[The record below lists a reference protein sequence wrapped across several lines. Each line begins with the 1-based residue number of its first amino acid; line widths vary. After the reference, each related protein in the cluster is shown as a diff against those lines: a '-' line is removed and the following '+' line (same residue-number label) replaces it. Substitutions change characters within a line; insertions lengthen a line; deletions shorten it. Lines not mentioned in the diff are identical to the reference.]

1 MKKILVIILMVA
13 IVLPVVAFGDG
24 EITDISQHWAK
35 SYIRELINKGI
46 IDGYPD
52 GTFKPNQSIQRDS
65 YIKLVVTALGYSPG
79 NAEGYWATNYINKAM
94 DLGLIE
100 SDEFDKYNVPI
111 NREEMAKIITNATYL
126 NEEKNENINITEI
139 KKLIKDYNSISDY
152 YKESVI
158 DSYVLGLITGKDGGF
173 FDPQGT
179 ATRAEASTVITR
191 LLDPDIRQI
200 PEGIEIT
207 KPDKDTE
214 DIKLSD
220 LLHKEHTNEDGVDMY
235 WWHFYE
241 SAVDLETG
249 LFKEDYKDY
258 SEKTNGLNHFR
269 IKEDAEYMLEY
280 DGKFWNE
287 TEPNFMELKE
297 DNIPDF
303 SKRVNNLLSFFV
315 DNAVEKDKYIDVRG
329 ESEDGKELKYIRLA
343 FHRNAVGALND
354 EYIGYY
360 FFPNYEDVS
369 YGDYKVNDN
378 LSKKAFM
385 MISVIDLMPD
395 EYDERFYQDEY
406 KEMLHES
413 LVVCFGEEKGKEL
426 FEFMFEEYVEWVWGR
441 SAYKDY
447 GKTYHVAGYRIDV
460 PKNPYNR
467 LEFYFSLE

>member
-79 NAEGYWATNYINKAM
+79 NAEGYWATNYINTAIEI
-94 DLGLIE
+94 GLIE

-126 NEEKNENINITEI
+126 NEEKNENINVTEI
-139 KKLIKDYNSISDY
+139 KKLIKDYNSILDY

-200 PEGIEIT
+200 PKGIEVTI
-207 KPDKDTE
+207 PDKDTE

-220 LLHKEHTNEDGVDMY
+220 LLHKEYTNEDGVDMY
-235 WWHFYE
+235 WKYFLDRSW
-241 SAVDLETG
+241 SPETG
-249 LFKEDYKDY
+249 LKEGVEPFNDH
-258 SEKTNGLNHFR
+258 TNKLNFFR
-269 IKEDAEYMLEY
+269 IKEGTEYMLEY
-280 DGKFWNE
+280 NGMFWNE
-287 TEPNFMELKE
+287 TEPNYMELKE
-297 DNIPDF
+297 DNIPEF
-303 SKRVNNLLSFFV
+303 SKKVNNLLSFFV
-315 DNAVEKDKYIDVRG
+315 DNAVEKDKYIDVYG
-329 ESEDGKELKYIRLA
+329 ESSNGNDLDYIRLA
-343 FHRNAVGALND
+343 FHRNAVGALNN
-354 EYIGYY
+354 EFIGYY

-369 YGDYKVNDN
+369 YGDYTVNDN

-385 MISVIDLMPD
+385 MVSVINLMPD
-395 EYDERFYQDEY
+395 GFEEKFYQDEY

-413 LVVCFGEEKGKEL
+413 LIVSFGEEKGNKL
-426 FEFMFEEYVEWVWGR
+426 FEFMFEEYIEWIWGR

-460 PKNPYNR
+460 PKNPYNL